1 MKSIVLFA
9 VIAIAF
15 AEYPYYNLVKL
26 DMDHISKDPLELRRL
41 SDCLLDRGPCT
52 PVYDTYKAVTKE
64 AIESLCMKCSL
75 YQKHIFWQFLQA
87 LRAIS
92 PNDYILYKQKYD
104 VDNKY
109 FGILESILSQF
120 NDSY

>member
-15 AEYPYYNLVKL
+15 AENPYYNLVKL

-52 PVYDTYKAVTKE
+52 PVYDTYKGIKILKYQTK
-64 AIESLCMKCSL
+64 
-75 YQKHIFWQFLQA
+75 
-87 LRAIS
+87 
-92 PNDYILYKQKYD
+92 
-104 VDNKY
+104 
-109 FGILESILSQF
+109 
-120 NDSY
+120 